1 MAYTDPGTFN
11 LDELRAAVPAA
22 LRHHITVGAPPGL
35 LAACWILA
43 GLNPNDTQLNHPR
56 HEVWFHVDTNPVRIN
71 FVAML
76 GYGDFNA
83 SQRAVIAF
91 ASELYDT
98 DAAKSRVE
106 VFLSGRVTGEEL
118 KLARGAFATVPAV
131 QWMGTL

>member
-22 LRHHITVGAPPGL
+22 VRPRLTTATRPGL

-43 GLNPNDTQLNHPR
+43 GLNPNDTRLNHPR
-56 HEVWFHVDTNPVRIN
+56 HDVWFHVDTNPVHVN

-76 GYGDFNA
+76 GYGNFNNC
-83 SQRAVIAF
+83 QRAVITF
-91 ASELYDT
+91 ASELYNT
-98 DAAKSRVE
+98 DATDGHVE

-118 KLARGAFATVPAV
+118 KLARGAFAIVPAL

>member
-1 MAYTDPGTFN
+1 MAYTDPGVFN
-11 LDELRAAVPAA
+11 VDELRAAVPVA
-22 LRHHITVGAPPGL
+22 LRRHITTDAPPGL

-43 GLNPNDTQLNHPR
+43 GLNPNDTRLHNPR
-56 HEVWFHVDTNPVRIN
+56 HEVWFHVETNTVHID

-76 GYGDFNA
+76 GYGDFDEC
-83 SQRAVIAF
+83 QRAVIAF

-98 DAAKSRVE
+98 DRANGDVE

-118 KLARGAFATVPAV
+118 KLARGAFAIVPAV